1 MENTLNQQVVFVEA
15 LCLTFVCCGLI
26 FILFYKLFVF
36 IYNKY
41 IQSLIW
47 LIYANLIYFFT
58 MIYRNQI

>member
-1 MENTLNQQVVFVEA
+1 MEDTLNQQVVFVGA

-47 LIYANLIYFFT
+47 LIYANLIYFL
-58 MIYRNQI
+58 Q